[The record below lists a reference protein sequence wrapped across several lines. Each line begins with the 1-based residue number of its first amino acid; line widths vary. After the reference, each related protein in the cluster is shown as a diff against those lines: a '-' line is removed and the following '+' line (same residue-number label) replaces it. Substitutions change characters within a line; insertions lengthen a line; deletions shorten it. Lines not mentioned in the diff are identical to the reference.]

1 MQKRMEK
8 EVKGLWMRLTEEKK
22 RGEKQQE
29 RDKRRMK
36 TDGGERRAEKET
48 RVKGWWRGS
57 EGNGLRRR
65 RGREGERRERLP
77 LYQQIRGRNG

>member
-1 MQKRMEK
+1 MLINSASVGSFYLYFTLQQRYRQTEGDGGRNNAETDGKK

-36 TDGGERRAEKET
+36 TDGGERGAEKET
-48 RVKGWWRGS
+48 RVKGW
-57 EGNGLRRR
+57 
-65 RGREGERRERLP
+65 
-77 LYQQIRGRNG
+77 

>member
-22 RGEKQQE
+22 RGEKQEE

-48 RVKGWWRGS
+48 RVKGW
-57 EGNGLRRR
+57 
-65 RGREGERRERLP
+65 
-77 LYQQIRGRNG
+77 